1 MKEDRARREFLKRT
15 DTALVAGAFYALG
28 EKNNNPS

>member
-15 DTALVAGAFYALG
+15 GTALVAGAFYALG
-28 EKNNNPS
+28 HTTRQS